1 MTIQK
6 KIEEAL
12 SRSVCGGW
20 DRGFLESILQQIE
33 KGRDFSVKQK
43 QTLGNVLARNTPEDQ
58 IKHENWSTIYEK
70 EYQANARVLAAY
82 HMCQPYY
89 KPMAQDI
96 LNGNVPERSKFLRM
110 YDNKYSKK
118 VLGQHGAPPKF
129 ELGSYLMPR
138 SAFDSY
144 KNVDWPSDM
153 VWANQN
159 RIVQNFKKRG
169 GFVIEIREEIMSH
182 AKGAKRYKLLPIGET
197 SPIIVEE
204 RFLKA
209 APKQKQG
216 DPHAIYSVL
225 DAPKYKIGDF
235 VRCGY
240 DLMDF
245 YTYIYENDED
255 DYLYFRFYGIVVDVA
270 WEETWLFY
278 ETVYKVYC
286 IDGLYRFFLE
296 DEVAL
301 V

>member
-209 APKQKQG
+209 APKQK
-216 DPHAIYSVL
+216 
-225 DAPKYKIGDF
+225 
-235 VRCGY
+235 
-240 DLMDF
+240 
-245 YTYIYENDED
+245 
-255 DYLYFRFYGIVVDVA
+255 
-270 WEETWLFY
+270 
-278 ETVYKVYC
+278 
-286 IDGLYRFFLE
+286 
-296 DEVAL
+296 
-301 V
+301 